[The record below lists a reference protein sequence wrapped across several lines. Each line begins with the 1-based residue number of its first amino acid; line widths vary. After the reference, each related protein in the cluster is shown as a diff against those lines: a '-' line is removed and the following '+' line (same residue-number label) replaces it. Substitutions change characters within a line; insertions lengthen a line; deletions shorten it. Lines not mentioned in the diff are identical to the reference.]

1 MKTRAALMIEQPGT
15 WQVTEVELEDPR
27 QGELQIRMV
36 ASGLCHSDDHLASGD
51 SPAPVLPV
59 AGGHEGA
66 AEVIA
71 VGPNTP
77 GWEIGDHV
85 VLSFLPVCGH
95 CRMCATGKANLCDLG
110 RVMFTGSRPGDDDS
124 FRMSL
129 DGKPVAQMAGISTLS
144 EFSTIDTRSAIKVPK
159 HVDLTKA
166 VLLGC
171 GVATGWGSVTNMA
184 DFTTGDVVIV
194 MGIGGIGINA
204 VQAAATSGASAVI
217 AVDPVEF
224 KRDQAK
230 IFGATHAVATMA
242 EAAEIVAP
250 LTNGQGADSTIVC
263 IGVTDGNHMVEATES
278 IRKGGTVV
286 MTGLGHG
293 PSGKGAPINNTM
305 LTVYQKRIQGALYGG
320 YNPHWAIPHL
330 WEQYERGNLKLN
342 ELITRNYTLDQVN
355 DGYADML
362 GGKNIRGVVLYE

>member
-1 MKTRAALMIEQPGT
+1 MRTRAALMRSQPGT
-15 WQVTEVELEDPR
+15 WEIETVDLEEPR
-27 QGELQIRMV
+27 QGELLIKMV
-36 ASGLCHSDDHLASGD
+36 ASGLCHSDDHLRSND
-51 SPAPVLPV
+51 SPAPVLPI

-66 AEVIA
+66 AVVVG
-71 VGPNTP
+71 VGPDTP
-77 GWEIGDHV
+77 GWSEGDHV

-110 RVMFTGSRPGDDDS
+110 RVMFTGSRPGDDNS

-144 EFSTIDTRSAIKVPK
+144 EYSTIDVRSAIKVDPRYPL
-159 HVDLTKA
+159 DKA

-184 DFTTGDVVIV
+184 DVLPGDVIIV

-204 VQAAATSGASAVI
+204 VQAAAAIGASAVV

-230 IFGATHAVATMA
+230 LFGATHAVATMA

-250 LTNGQGADSTIVC
+250 LTNGQGADATIVC
-263 IGVTDGNHMVEATES
+263 VGVTDGNHMVEATDS

-320 YNPHWAIPHL
+320 FNPHWAIPHL
-330 WEQYERGNLKLN
+330 LEQYDRGLLKLD
-342 ELITRNYTLDQVN
+342 ELITKTYSLDEVN
-355 DGYADML
+355 QGYADML
-362 GGKNIRGVVLYE
+362 EGRNIRGVVLYD